1 MKTRFFGKEVALIVC
16 VVFLFHA
23 FAFAAKDNVLSIQG
37 KVMSLDI
44 TKKTVVV
51 NETTF
56 LWNAESV
63 FCDEKGAPIPF
74 TEDRLRIGTRVSI
87 EATWKKNRPY
97 TIKTISLLPK

>member
-1 MKTRFFGKEVALIVC
+1 MKTRLFGKELALIVC
-16 VVFLFHA
+16 VVFIFPA

-37 KVMSLDI
+37 KVMSLNM

-51 NETTF
+51 NETAF

-63 FCDEKGAPIPF
+63 FYDEKGAPIPF

-87 EATWKKNRPY
+87 EATWQKNKPY
-97 TIKTISLLPK
+97 TIKVISLLPK